1 MMKYLVLATLI
12 AGSPTPYE
20 QALEAAGSGDYEQA
34 AELFSKLVR
43 SPPPELD
50 RGGLVLAAANSYRLH
65 HEHTGSVRSV
75 CEGHRLLRGY
85 IVDTHDTAAEI
96 AALYWTFVDLADA
109 LDCEPQPKLPSPPT
123 SEPAKPAA
131 IESRAPTTVIDLP
144 TQDRE
149 TPSVAIESPAIPTT
163 VIDLPTQD
171 RETPSPRPRPKFTAG
186 VVATS
191 LAGAGVLA
199 LAAESIVFHRR
210 FVTYRDTPGHDEHLY
225 QQTKAAQR
233 VMVGTGIATCV
244 ALTTGITLLAIDQ
257 RERKLSVRPGLAGF
271 ALQGLF

>member
-1 MMKYLVLATLI
+1 MTKNFVLATLLT
-12 AGSPTPYE
+12 GSPTPYE

-65 HEHTGSVRSV
+65 HEHTGSVHSV

-96 AALYWTFVDLADA
+96 AAVYWTFVDLADA
-109 LDCEPQPKLPSPPT
+109 LDCEPKPKLPA
-123 SEPAKPAA
+123 SETTKPAA
-131 IESRAPTTVIDLP
+131 VESLAIPPTVIDL
-144 TQDRE
+144 
-149 TPSVAIESPAIPTT
+149 
-163 VIDLPTQD
+163 LPTQD
-171 RETPSPRPRPKFTAG
+171 HETPSPRSRPKFAAG

-199 LAAESIVFHRR
+199 LAAEGIVFHRW

-225 QQTKAAQR
+225 QQTKAIQR
-233 VMVGTGIATCV
+233 VMIGTGIATCV
-244 ALTTGITLLAIDQ
+244 ALATGITLLAIDQ
-257 RERKLSVRPGLAGF
+257 RERKLSVRPGVAGF